1 MQVQDLLKK
10 TDKLPNV
17 PDVVRELIV
26 LLNDPN
32 ANYFDISQKVA
43 HDQTMSL
50 KVLRVVNSA
59 YFGLSRK
66 VYSIDEATVILGIN
80 KLKTLVIA
88 SGFANSV
95 KSVEGIDLKAFWQDS
110 FRVAILAQWLGKR
123 TDLVDAEEAFTA
135 GIVHNLGRLL
145 LHLTEPTIAQEIRTR
160 TKENFISRTKA
171 ELDALGFTTQDA
183 SKALMDLWKFPP
195 ELGEAVRMH
204 KRPFSEEDPQPL
216 ACVLNLACYLN
227 ACIRSERDEELVV
240 DGFPKTV
247 AKGAGLPEQ
256 IIYQLGEALLIGDDL
271 DLLLS

>member
-1 MQVQDLLKK
+1 MQVQDLLKQ

-26 LLNDPN
+26 MLSDPN
-32 ANYFDISQKVA
+32 ANYFDISKKVA
-43 HDQTMSL
+43 HDQTLSL

-80 KLKTLVIA
+80 KLKTMVIA

-95 KSVEGIDLKAFWQDS
+95 KSVEGIELTSFWRDS
-110 FRVAILAQWLGKR
+110 FRVAILAQWLAKR
-123 TDLVDAEEAFTA
+123 TELVDPEEAFTV
-135 GIVHNLGRLL
+135 GIVHNIGRLL
-145 LHLTEPTIAQEIRTR
+145 LHLTAPTIALEIQTR

-171 ELDALGFTTQDA
+171 ELDSLTFTTQDA
-183 SKALMDLWKFPP
+183 GKALMDLWKFPP
-195 ELGEAVRMH
+195 VLGEAVRIH
-204 KRPFSEEDPQPL
+204 KRPFSEQDPQPL

-227 ACIRSERDEELVV
+227 ACIRTERDEELVI

-256 IIYQLGEALLIGDDL
+256 IIYQLDEALLVGDDL
-271 DLLLS
+271 DVLLS

>member
-95 KSVEGIDLKAFWQDS
+95 KSVEGIDLKAFWQES

>member
-1 MQVQDLLKK
+1 MQVQDLLKH

-32 ANYFDISQKVA
+32 ANYFDISKKVA

-66 VYSIDEATVILGIN
+66 VYSIDEATVILGLN

-95 KSVEGIDLKAFWQDS
+95 KSVEGIDLKEFWRDS
-110 FRVAILAQWLGKR
+110 FRVALLAQWLGKR
-123 TDLVDAEEAFTA
+123 TDAVDAEEAFTA

-145 LHLTEPTIAQEIRTR
+145 LHLTEPNIAQEIQVLVKTQY
-160 TKENFISRTKA
+160 ISRTKA
-171 ELDALGFTTQDA
+171 EMDKLTFTTQDA

-195 ELGEAVRMH
+195 ELGEAVRLH
-204 KRPFSEEDPQPL
+204 KRPFSEENPQPL
-216 ACVLNLACYLN
+216 ACILNLACYLN
-227 ACIRSERDEELVV
+227 ACIRDERDEMLVV

-247 AKGAGLPEQ
+247 SKAAGLPEK
-256 IIYQLGEALLIGDDL
+256 IIYELGEALLLEDDL
-271 DLLLS
+271 DQLLA

>member
-1 MQVQDLLKK
+1 MQVQDLLKQ

-26 LLNDPN
+26 MLSDPN
-32 ANYFDISQKVA
+32 ANYFDISKKVA
-43 HDQTMSL
+43 HDQTLSL

-80 KLKTLVIA
+80 KLKTMVIA

-95 KSVEGIDLKAFWQDS
+95 KSVEGIELTSFWRDS
-110 FRVAILAQWLGKR
+110 FRVAILAQWLARR
-123 TDLVDAEEAFTA
+123 TELVDPEEAFTV
-135 GIVHNLGRLL
+135 GIVHNIGRLL
-145 LHLTEPTIAQEIRTR
+145 LHLTAPTIALEIQTR

-171 ELDALGFTTQDA
+171 ELDSLTFTTQDA

-195 ELGEAVRMH
+195 VLGEAVRMH
-204 KRPFSEEDPQPL
+204 KHPFSEQDPQPL

-227 ACIRSERDEELVV
+227 ACIRTERDEELVI

-256 IIYQLGEALLIGDDL
+256 IIYQLDEALLVGDDL
-271 DLLLS
+271 DVLLS